1 MNEDKEDIIMEENS
15 NNIEEEEN
23 KSDIKELNLLSSEHR
38 KINAKSDSGLSSD
51 YDIKDKSK
59 FNYI

>member
-23 KSDIKELNLLSSEHR
+23 KSDIKELNLLSSEHG
-38 KINAKSDSGLSSD
+38 KINAK
-51 YDIKDKSK
+51 K
-59 FNYI
+59 

>member
-23 KSDIKELNLLSSEHR
+23 KSDIKELNLLSSEQ
-38 KINAKSDSGLSSD
+38 AKLNQKVIPSFLQ
-51 YDIKDKSK
+51 IL
-59 FNYI
+59 I

>member
-1 MNEDKEDIIMEENS
+1 MNKDKEEEDIIIEENL

-38 KINAKSDSGLSSD
+38 KINAK
-51 YDIKDKSK
+51 K
-59 FNYI
+59 

>member
-1 MNEDKEDIIMEENS
+1 MEENL
-15 NNIEEEEN
+15 NKIEEGEN
-23 KSDIKELNLLSSEHR
+23 KSDMKELNLLSSEHR

>member
-1 MNEDKEDIIMEENS
+1 MNEDKEGEDIIMEENL

-38 KINAKSDSGLSSD
+38 KINAK
-51 YDIKDKSK
+51 K
-59 FNYI
+59 

>member
-23 KSDIKELNLLSSEHR
+23 KSDIKELNLLSNEHR
-38 KINAKSDSGLSSD
+38 KINAK
-51 YDIKDKSK
+51 K
-59 FNYI
+59 

>member
-23 KSDIKELNLLSSEHR
+23 KSDIKKLNLLSSEHG
-38 KINAKSDSGLSSD
+38 KINAK
-51 YDIKDKSK
+51 K
-59 FNYI
+59 

>member
-23 KSDIKELNLLSSEHR
+23 KSDIKELNLLSSEHD
-38 KINAKSDSGLSSD
+38 KINAK
-51 YDIKDKSK
+51 K
-59 FNYI
+59 

>member
-38 KINAKSDSGLSSD
+38 KINAK
-51 YDIKDKSK
+51 K
-59 FNYI
+59 

>member
-23 KSDIKELNLLSSEHR
+23 KSDIKELNLLSNEHG
-38 KINAKSDSGLSSD
+38 KINAK
-51 YDIKDKSK
+51 K
-59 FNYI
+59 